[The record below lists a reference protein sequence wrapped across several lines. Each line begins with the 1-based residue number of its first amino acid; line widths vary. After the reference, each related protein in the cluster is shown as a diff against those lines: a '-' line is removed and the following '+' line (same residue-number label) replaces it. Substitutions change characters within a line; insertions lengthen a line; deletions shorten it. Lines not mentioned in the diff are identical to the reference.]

1 MVNLTYETLHQN
13 NSPFSKPTETDLI
26 RQALGGYRSECP
38 PPLPPKE
45 KQKQKK
51 TSWAVKLW
59 NPAVILLLD
68 EW

>member
-38 PPLPPKE
+38 PPPPERKTKTK
-45 KQKQKK
+45 KQAGPSSYEIQR
-51 TSWAVKLW
+51 
-59 NPAVILLLD
+59 
-68 EW
+68 

>member
-38 PPLPPKE
+38 PPPERKTKTK
-45 KQKQKK
+45 KQAGPSSYEIQR
-51 TSWAVKLW
+51 
-59 NPAVILLLD
+59 
-68 EW
+68 

>member
-38 PPLPPKE
+38 PSPRKKNKNKK
-45 KQKQKK
+45 KQAGPSSYEIQR
-51 TSWAVKLW
+51 
-59 NPAVILLLD
+59 
-68 EW
+68 